1 MICRRLVFK
10 DLMQH
15 INTRARCS
23 LPAGGAVHPTQD
35 FPVYNIYSN
44 NFSDATCVELSE
56 YSNIVAAVNET
67 VLSRGISVNIKA
79 TSI

>member
-1 MICRRLVFK
+1 MIYRRLVFK

-15 INTRARCS
+15 TRARCS

-35 FPVYNIYSN
+35 FLVS
-44 NFSDATCVELSE
+44 NFSDATGVELSE
-56 YSNIVAAVNET
+56 FPNIAAAVNET
-67 VLSRGISVNIKA
+67 LISRGMPVNIKA